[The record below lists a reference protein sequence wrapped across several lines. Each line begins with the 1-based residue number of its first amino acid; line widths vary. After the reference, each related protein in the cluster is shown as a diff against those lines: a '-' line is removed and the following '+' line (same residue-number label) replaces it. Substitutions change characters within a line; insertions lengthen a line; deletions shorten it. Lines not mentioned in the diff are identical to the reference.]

1 MAWKAE
7 VIAIVPPKM
16 FRPPTHKVRYLYI
29 IYKFNPKIYILQKQ
43 RLRKGVVEV
52 EDYQNIVP
60 HIDIDRSIGSIDYFS
75 FDGLNGEK
83 IAEFKEDIESHN
95 DAIELHL
102 IRTSSYKEALILRLK
117 NSREE
122 YTDVWKELLRAE
134 QKTFGGS
141 KIFYI
146 NRECSKMLV
155 LAVSNETSNKIAMVI
170 TRLNKINEK
179 IGRTNSRIKKENV
192 DLYSARIKSKT
203 ETKKKEDIINLINQN
218 LKV

>member
-1 MAWKAE
+1 
-7 VIAIVPPKM
+7 M
-16 FRPPTHKVRYLYI
+16 FRPPTHKVCYLHFL
-29 IYKFNPKIYILQKQ
+29 YKFNPKIYILQKIG
-43 RLRKGVVEV
+43 LIKGVVEV

-60 HIDIDRSIGSIDYFS
+60 HIDIDRSIDSIYYFS
-75 FDGLNGEK
+75 FDGLNGDK

-102 IRTSSYKEALILRLK
+102 LRTTSYKEAVILRLK
-117 NSREE
+117 SSSEGYAE
-122 YTDVWKELLRAE
+122 IWKELLKAE

-141 KIFYI
+141 KIFYF
-146 NRECSKMLV
+146 NRECSKILV
-155 LAVSNETSNKIAMVI
+155 LAVPNEISSKIGMLI

-192 DLYSARIKSKT
+192 DLYSARVKSKT
-203 ETKKKEDIINLINQN
+203 ETKKKEEVINLINQN